1 MGGRVESYFLK
12 INDRAA
18 ERALWVKATILAHDA
33 AHGADAVAEAWVVA
47 FERGK
52 RAAVAKSTV
61 PLSAARFVRGGA
73 LVSPSQPYA
82 EMPGLSVSRSHVR
95 GKVGSI
101 GIDLA
106 LEDSSA
112 PLVQFPH
119 AWMYSS
125 PFPSTKLVSP
135 MPDLRASGKV
145 DVAGRTWNVDGWR
158 GLLGHNWGRGH
169 AFMYAWGHCNVWEG
183 RDDAERLVFE
193 GTSARVRAG
202 RVLTPMATLLLVR
215 HAKETHALTHFRQMF
230 RNHGS
235 MTFRRW
241 QFSGSG
247 PTIELRGEMWARA
260 DDMVG
265 LRYENPDGAM
275 TYCLNSK
282 LASAR
287 LEVELYRVRSSEPLR
302 GVGSQA
308 SLKFTVTSRAAAL
321 EIGTRDP
328 DHGVEMVL

>member
-12 INDRAA
+12 INDKDA
-18 ERALWVKATILAHDA
+18 ERALWVKATTLTHDDT
-33 AHGADAVAEAWVVA
+33 HGADAVAEAWVIA

-52 RAAVAKSTV
+52 PAVAAKATV
-61 PLSAARFVRGGA
+61 SLSQARFVTGPDTP
-73 LVSPSQPYA
+73 SPSQPYA

-95 GKVGSI
+95 GKVGGV
-101 GIDLA
+101 GIDLV

-112 PLVQFPH
+112 PLVQYPH
-119 AWMYSS
+119 AWMYSG

-135 MPDLRASGKV
+135 MPDLRATGKV
-145 DVAGRTWNVDGWR
+145 ELDGRTWTIDGWR

-169 AFMYAWGHCNVWEG
+169 AFMYAWGHCNVWDE
-183 RDDAERLVFE
+183 RDNAERLVFE

-202 RVLTPMATLLLVR
+202 RMLTPMATLLLVR
-215 HAKETHALTHFRQMF
+215 HANETHALTRFRQMF

-247 PTIELRGEMWARA
+247 PTIKLQGEMWADT

-287 LEVELYRVRSSEPLR
+287 LEVELERGRSF
-302 GVGSQA
+302 VA
-308 SLKFTVTSRAAAL
+308 TSRAAAL